1 MRAVIFIDYQNVYM
15 GARRAFAPDQS
26 VASPFG
32 QFNPSL
38 LAQKIMD
45 RNHKISKIAEI
56 RIYRGLP
63 LASYDKKGHV
73 SAMTQINYWTKDP
86 RISVITRPLS
96 YRRISGPDVPRKI
109 MMEKGIDVSLAID
122 FVTQAIKG
130 EYDLGIIFSSDTDLK
145 PALEFVNSDNVEAKA
160 QVAAWRPDQGN
171 YPRLSTGNNQ
181 PYCHWLYSNDYFD
194 VADHT
199 KY

>member
-1 MRAVIFIDYQNVYM
+1 MKATLFIDYQNTYM
-15 GARRAFAPDQS
+15 LARRYFSGANHAPS
-26 VASPFG
+26 YFG
-32 QFNPSL
+32 QFYPAF
-38 LAQKIMD
+38 LAQKIIDKNPMITQL
-45 RNHKISKIAEI
+45 KEI

-73 SAMTQINYWTKDP
+73 SAMTQIKFWTKDP

-96 YRRISGPDVPRKI
+96 YRRISGSDVPRKI

-194 VADHT
+194 VADQT